1 MDVGWLSNC
10 LDDNRRMPSDRLS
23 INDLFAGLTVNQ
35 SHSRW
40 AVRGGTFFLWAAV
53 AGSAGY
59 WGLKL
64 FTQPPTGIVV
74 QPVARVAPAA
84 DPAAVARL
92 LGASPQTAAAAP
104 VASLA
109 SRFSLVGVVAG
120 RSRRGAALIAVDGK
134 PAKPFRVGNP
144 VEEGLWLRA
153 VEARS
158 AVLAASVDGPGVLT
172 LELPVRR

>member
-1 MDVGWLSNC
+1 MIIAACRAIGYAF
-10 LDDNRRMPSDRLS
+10 
-23 INDLFAGLTVNQ
+23 NDLGADQTVNQ

-64 FTQPPTGIVV
+64 FAQPSTGVAVV
-74 QPVARVAPAA
+74 PVARAAPPA
-84 DPAAVARL
+84 DPVAVARL
-92 LGASPQTAAAAP
+92 LGASPQTVAAAP
-104 VASLA
+104 VVSLA
-109 SRFSLVGVVAG
+109 SRFSLVGVVAA

-158 AVLAASVDGPGVLT
+158 AVLAASVDGPAVLT
-172 LELPVRR
+172 LELPARR